1 LGMAAMRT
9 PTSLAS
15 LMSWR
20 ERIRS
25 GFSKEAWR
33 MGMVMGRLTRRNEG
47 AGEGGRYRG
56 RRGCEAIDRGYR
68 GLVWIRAR

>member
-1 LGMAAMRT
+1 MGMAAMRT

-33 MGMVMGRLTRRNEG
+33 MGMGMGRLGLTRRNEG
-47 AGEGGRYRG
+47 AGAGFVS
-56 RRGCEAIDRGYR
+56 EADIVGNAE
-68 GLVWIRAR
+68 ARQ